1 MRSLR
6 RTLSVRYGATMLVA
20 LSGLAAATYLGVSHT
35 LHHEFD
41 ESLRRIAGLQEEV
54 LASGGTV
61 THYHGPADPSDF
73 IRTFNRFVALYDSAG
88 RVVARNT
95 ELGRTVPLDTG
106 AFAAARGGRISFV
119 SGHWG
124 GERTRAVYV
133 RAPEGSGASVLAVV
147 AALAPIDGDLR
158 RLVLLMAGMVLV
170 GGVAA
175 FMGADWLAG
184 TSLAPLDEILRQSR
198 GITGRRG
205 GERIAIRTDVQECV
219 HLVAD
224 LNDMLERLER
234 TQQWHR
240 RVMRD
245 LGHDLRTPLT
255 AMRAGVEV
263 ALWTSRTADEYRRV
277 LAGTLDEVE
286 RLTLIC
292 DALVLLGRLESG
304 ELALDLRP
312 VDLRAI
318 AGEAVGRAR
327 QRTSEHIFALAQ
339 GPTPVPVVA
348 DRRLFAAVLDHL
360 LDNAMRHTPP
370 GTRIEVSVGAEDGKG
385 ELTVE
390 DDGPG
395 VPDAILPHLF
405 ERFYRGDAARGR
417 EAGPGLGLT
426 MAAAIVERHRGTI
439 AAERGPTGG
448 LRVRIGLPRS
458 E

>member
-6 RTLSVRYGATMLVA
+6 RTLSVRFGATMLVA
-20 LSGLAAATYLGVSHT
+20 LSGLAAAIYAGVCGT
-35 LHHEFD
+35 LYREFD
-41 ESLRRIAGLQEEV
+41 ESLRRIAGLQAEV
-54 LASGGTV
+54 LASGNALTRYRGL
-61 THYHGPADPSDF
+61 ADQRDF
-73 IRTFNRFVALYDSAG
+73 VRTFNRLVTLYDSAG
-88 RVVARNT
+88 QVVARNT
-95 ELGRTVPLDTG
+95 ELGRTLPLDTA
-106 AFAAARGGRISFV
+106 AFAAARSGRISFV
-119 SGHWG
+119 SGRWG
-124 GERTRAVYV
+124 GERTRAVYLH
-133 RAPEGSGASVLAVV
+133 APEGSGGSVLAVA
-147 AALAPIDGDLR
+147 AALAPVDRDLR
-158 RLVLLMAGMVLV
+158 RLLLLMAGTVLV
-170 GGVAA
+170 GALATFV
-175 FMGADWLAG
+175 GADWLAG
-184 TSLAPLDEILRQSR
+184 ASLAPLDEILRQSR

-205 GERIAIRTDVQECV
+205 GERIAVRTDVQECV

-224 LNDMLERLER
+224 LNEMLERLER

-304 ELALDLRP
+304 ELALDLLP
-312 VDLRAI
+312 VDLRTI

-327 QRTSEHIFALAQ
+327 ERTSEHAFALAQ
-339 GPTPVPVVA
+339 GPAPVPVVA
-348 DRRLFAAVLDHL
+348 DRRLFGAVLDHL

-370 GTRIEVSVGAEDGKG
+370 GTRIEVSVGAQDGNG
-385 ELTVE
+385 ELTVV

-395 VPDAILPHLF
+395 VPDDVLPHLF

-417 EAGPGLGLT
+417 GAGPGLGLT

-439 AAERGPTGG
+439 AAERGPAGG
-448 LRVRIGLPRS
+448 LRVRIGLSRS